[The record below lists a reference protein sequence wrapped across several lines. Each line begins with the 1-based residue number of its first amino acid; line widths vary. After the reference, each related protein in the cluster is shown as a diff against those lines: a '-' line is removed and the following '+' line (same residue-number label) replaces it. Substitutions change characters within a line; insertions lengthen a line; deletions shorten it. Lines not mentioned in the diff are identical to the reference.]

1 MTEET
6 TKKARIAF
14 TVIQDERGF
23 YQVLTN
29 VNEKVEVERQ
39 PSLLDIKMA
48 CGEIRE
54 ALLRN
59 ETINAVMGILDQ
71 KKAENDVVATE
82 AEDVSAPEV
91 E

>member
-1 MTEET
+1 MTEE

-14 TVIQDERGF
+14 TVIQDDRGF
-23 YQVLTN
+23 YSVLN
-29 VNEKVEVERQ
+29 DVNEKVEVERQ
-39 PSLLDIKMA
+39 ANLLDIKVA

-59 ETINAVMGILDQ
+59 ETINSVMGILAQ
-71 KKAENDVVATE
+71 KEAEKGSVATDSE
-82 AEDVSAPEV
+82 EVSAPEA